1 MTPRTVVSA
10 LPGSQTVAE
19 TIASNPS
26 FQYSRIPVYE
36 ENIDDIKGFVLRGD
50 IFQTALENSEKLLTD
65 ICRPIVVM
73 LGDVTLHTMFERMMD
88 ESTHI
93 ALVVDEYGGTEGI
106 VTMEDFIETL
116 LGLEIVDEED
126 TVEDLQEM
134 AREQWKARARRT
146 GLITD
151 QQPSKDQDQ
160 SSPQERAEQRPSE
173 L

>member
-1 MTPRTVVSA
+1 
-10 LPGSQTVAE
+10 
-19 TIASNPS
+19 
-26 FQYSRIPVYE
+26 
-36 ENIDDIKGFVLRGD
+36 
-50 IFQTALENSEKLLTD
+50 
-65 ICRPIVVM
+65 M

-151 QQPSKDQDQ
+151 QPPSKDQDQ

>member
-1 MTPRTVVSA
+1 M
-10 LPGSQTVAE
+10 
-19 TIASNPS
+19 
-26 FQYSRIPVYE
+26 PVYG
-36 ENIDDIKGFVLRGD
+36 ENLDDIKGFVLRGD
-50 IFQTALENSEKLLTD
+50 IFQTALENSEKLLSD

-73 LGDVTLHTMFERMMD
+73 IGDVTLHSMFERMMD

-126 TVEDLQEM
+126 TVADMQEI
-134 AREQWKARARRT
+134 AREQWKKRARRT

-151 QQPSKDQDQ
+151 PHASNNQDLPSR
-160 SSPQERAEQRPSE
+160 QERTEKTPPE
-173 L
+173 V